1 MANAINWFEIPT
13 VDFDRAKKFYGE
25 ILGSE
30 IEEMSMGEYR
40 MGMLPGGGEGAIG
53 GAIVK
58 TEGSVPSENGTL
70 VYLNAGADLSPILE
84 RIEAAGGKVVMP
96 KTMITEEIGYMA
108 TFTDSE
114 GNRVALHSQG

>member
-13 VDFDRAKKFYGE
+13 NDFDRAKKFYSE
-25 ILGSE
+25 ILASN
-30 IEEMSMGEYR
+30 IEEMDMGGFK
-40 MGMLPGGGEGAIG
+40 MGMLPAGEGGIG

-58 TEGSVPSENGTL
+58 GEGCVPSENGTM
-70 VYLNAGADLSPILE
+70 VYLNAGADLAPILT
-84 RIEAAGGKVVMP
+84 RIEEAGGKVVMP

-108 TFTDSE
+108 TFTDTE

>member
-13 VDFDRAKKFYGE
+13 HDFDRAKKFYSE
-25 ILGSE
+25 ILASN
-30 IEEMSMGEYR
+30 IEEMDMGGFK
-40 MGMLPGGGEGAIG
+40 MGMLPAGEGGIG

-58 TEGSVPSENGTL
+58 GEGCVPSENGTM
-70 VYLNAGADLSPILE
+70 VYLNAGADLAPILT
-84 RIEAAGGKVVMP
+84 RIEEAGGKVVMP

-108 TFTDSE
+108 TFTDTE